1 MTKQQLKDNGFSYIC
16 KQSNGLECWASFTGY
31 LDTIQ
36 YYWVND
42 DKAVSNIMTT
52 SYDMIDMFSMM
63 KDTLNTKQLFQRD
76 IALNGDHWMR

>member
-1 MTKQQLKDNGFSYIC
+1 MTKQQLKENGFTYIC
-16 KQSNGLECWASFTGY
+16 KQPNGIECWASFTGY

-36 YYWVND
+36 YYWVD
-42 DKAVSNIMTT
+42 KDKAVSNIMTT